1 MFDCKILRME
11 KFVDVKVRVDRTCSP
26 QQMLDALGYEQ
37 LIGGHVVL
45 DEMPRG
51 EGEEVDIHLFSPGRD
66 IANDDDREI
75 EYARRG
81 LKSADPYSLLAIVKA
96 NPDFLVWG
104 GCNHIVTYYKDGGSR
119 LCHVLVFKRITGE
132 RAVDVEIYERGWSR
146 TCWFAG
152 IRNGAG

>member
-81 LKSADPYSLLAIVKA
+81 LKSADPFR
-96 NPDFLVWG
+96 FLPFSKPTPNSSFWG
-104 GCNHIVTYYKDGGSR
+104 D
-119 LCHVLVFKRITGE
+119 
-132 RAVDVEIYERGWSR
+132 A
-146 TCWFAG
+146 
-152 IRNGAG
+152 